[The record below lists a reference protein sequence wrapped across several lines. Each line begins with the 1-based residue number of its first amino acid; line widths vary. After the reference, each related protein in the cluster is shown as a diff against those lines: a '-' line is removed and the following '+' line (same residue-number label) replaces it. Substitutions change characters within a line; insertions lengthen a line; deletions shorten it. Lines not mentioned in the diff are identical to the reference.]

1 SAAQTQAGET
11 VSAEQSAPSTPALTR
26 PDVEAWLDGFLNYE
40 LQRGD
45 IAGAVVV
52 IVKDDE
58 VLLQKGYGYAD
69 VENRRPVDPERTLF
83 RAGSVGKLITDTAV
97 MQLGEQGKVDLDAPI
112 DDYLDFEVPE
122 AFGKPVTVR
131 DLITHTAGF
140 E

>member
-1 SAAQTQAGET
+1 CMRIARILAAVLCGVSSFTAALADDSAAQTQAGET

-83 RAGSVGKLITDTAV
+83 RAGSVGKLITDTA
-97 MQLGEQGKVDLDAPI
+97 
-112 DDYLDFEVPE
+112 
-122 AFGKPVTVR
+122 
-131 DLITHTAGF
+131 
-140 E
+140 